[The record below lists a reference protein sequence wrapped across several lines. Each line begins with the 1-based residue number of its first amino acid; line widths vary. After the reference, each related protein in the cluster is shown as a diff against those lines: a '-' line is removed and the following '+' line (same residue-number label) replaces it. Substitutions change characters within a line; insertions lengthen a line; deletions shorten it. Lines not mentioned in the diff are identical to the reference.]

1 MTSDERVL
9 NIALHCKIEF
19 DKDIPKQ
26 NIYPQQF
33 FNSFEEDIIDKE
45 ISKLSDEG
53 FIEEVQSQKNQFISP
68 ILFCSIFYLP
78 SKLLIGFNSLV

>member
-53 FIEEVQSQKNQFISP
+53 FIEEVQSQKKSVHFSNF
-68 ILFCSIFYLP
+68 ILFHF
-78 SKLLIGFNSLV
+78 LLTI